1 MIRRKAASPDAGRRA
16 RLSSSAL
23 LAAAVAI
30 LLAACGSSTSS
41 TAQSSSSSNSAPF
54 TIGVILPLTGPF
66 AVIGEAAQ
74 DGMQVAVDDVNKN
87 SHGILGRQVK
97 LLIRDDAGDTAKAI
111 AAAKELVDQDHVD
124 FLFPGAFASDA
135 LAILPYTTQRKVV
148 TVTTTGSSDAGK
160 IDKFPYSF
168 QLSIPFETY
177 PKPIAA
183 SIQKIAGSSATK
195 VGLFVSGEASGV
207 AQGDVLNGA
216 LPKNGFTVV
225 GYEKFDPTAKDV
237 TPQLG
242 KLKNAGA
249 DVVVLAAPGATLR
262 TVMTGVRDL
271 AWKVPVVATNGTATG
286 DIKALVPPEVAGQF
300 HAVVFRQYARSDPD
314 KVQPQ
319 YQSYVNQ
326 LKSQFGAL
334 KNLGVSA
341 LHSDIVKLVKWA
353 YEKAGG
359 TDQNKVRSALE
370 SMSKTTLPDNYFLVV
385 SNPRWSSTVHSTL
398 NGDFSNFFWLV
409 DVSPLVDG
417 TFMGTPITGS

>member
-1 MIRRKAASPDAGRRA
+1 MIRRTITIPEIGRR
-16 RLSSSAL
+16 RRVSSRAL
-23 LAAAVAI
+23 LTAAVVAT
-30 LLAACGSSTSS
+30 LAACGSSGSS
-41 TAQSSSSSNSAPF
+41 GSPSASANPNPF
-54 TIGVILPLTGPF
+54 TIGAILPLSGPF

-74 DGMQVAVDDVNKN
+74 DGMQVAVDDLNKN
-87 SHGILGRQVK
+87 SHGILGRQVT
-97 LLIRDDAGDTAKAI
+97 LQVRDDAGDTAKAI

-135 LAILPYTTQRKVV
+135 LAILPYTTQKKVV
-148 TVTTTGSSDAGK
+148 TVTTTGSSDAGN
-160 IDKFPYSF
+160 IQKFPDSF

-183 SIQKIAGSSATK
+183 AIQKVAGSSATK

-216 LPKNGFTVV
+216 LPKLGFTVV

-249 DVVVLAAPGATLR
+249 DVIVLAAPGATLR

-271 AWKVPVVATNGTATG
+271 AWKAPVVATNGTATG
-286 DIKALVPPEVAGQF
+286 DIKALVPPEVADQF
-300 HAVVFRQYARSDPD
+300 HAVVFRQYARSQAD

-319 YQSYVNQ
+319 YQSYVDE
-326 LKSQFGAL
+326 LKTRFGAL

-359 TDQNKVRSALE
+359 TDQGKVRSALE
-370 SMSKTTLPDNYFLVV
+370 SMNSVKLPDNYFLVV
-385 SNPRWSSTVHSTL
+385 SNPRWSPTVHSTL
-398 NGDFSNFFWLV
+398 NGDFTNFFWLV
-409 DVSPLVDG
+409 GVSPLVDG
-417 TFMGTPITGS
+417 TFLGTPITS